1 VVGVIERVVGSAR
14 VVFTDRRGGV
24 SRAPYDSANLAHHV
38 GDLPEAVDANRARA
52 AATLGIG
59 DPTGWAEVRQ
69 VHGNT
74 VVRIGPT
81 GADGG
86 AAGPGADAD
95 ALVTTAAGVPLVI
108 YTADCAPLALVA
120 ADAAAAVHAGWAG
133 LEAGVVE
140 RAVAVLRKVSEGPV
154 RAVLGPCIH
163 ADRYEFGRDLLDRLV
178 DRFGPHVASH
188 TGTGAPA
195 FDIPA
200 AVRAALAAS
209 GVDDLDDVDVC
220 TAASP
225 DHFSYRRDG
234 VTGRQAMFVVRDPR
248 THGSR

>member
-1 VVGVIERVVGSAR
+1 MQVRFAAPAKPLTVHIGAVMPAAVALGV
-14 VVFTDRRGGV
+14 
-24 SRAPYDSANLAHHV
+24 
-38 GDLPEAVDANRARA
+38 RARRD
-52 AATLGIG
+52 L
-59 DPTGWAEVRQ
+59 DP
-69 VHGNT
+69 H
-74 VVRIGPT
+74 
-81 GADGG
+81 
-86 AAGPGADAD
+86 
-95 ALVTTAAGVPLVI
+95 L
-108 YTADCAPLALVA
+108 
-120 ADAAAAVHAGWAG
+120 AAAAVHAGWAG

-140 RAVAVLRKVSEGPV
+140 RAVAVLREESDGPV

-178 DRFGPHVASH
+178 DRFGPQVASR

-209 GVDDLDDVDVC
+209 GVDDVDDVDVC

-234 VTGRQAMFVVRDPR
+234 VTGRQAMFVVRDR
-248 THGSR
+248 RARGSR

>member
-1 VVGVIERVVGSAR
+1 VVIERVVGSTR

-38 GDLPEAVDANRARA
+38 GDDPDAVEQNRGRA

-59 DPTGWAEVRQ
+59 DPAGWAEVRQ

-74 VVRIGPT
+74 VVRIGT
-81 GADGG
+81 GTGTDAD
-86 AAGPGADAD
+86 ADAD
-95 ALVTTAAGVPLVI
+95 ALVTTARGVPLVI

-120 ADAAAAVHAGWAG
+120 EEAAAAVHAGWAG

-140 RAVAVLRKVSEGPV
+140 RAVAALREESDGPV

-163 ADRYEFGRDLLDRLV
+163 AERYEFGGDLLDRLV
-178 DRFGPHVASH
+178 ARFGPDVVGRTAV
-188 TGTGAPA
+188 GAPA
-195 FDIPA
+195 FDVPA
-200 AVRAALAAS
+200 AVRVALAAA
-209 GVDDLDDVDVC
+209 GVDDVDDVDVC

-234 VTGRQAMFVVRDPR
+234 VTGRQAMFVVRHAR
-248 THGSR
+248 ARG